1 MVIEREKEPPSVDL
15 SGLMPIEVELV
26 AELAQLQV
34 TVDVLKTLAV
44 GDTLEVGS
52 LRSAVIKVN
61 GKPSFEGTPGE
72 MEGHRSIQ
80 VRRRL

>member
-1 MVIEREKEPPSVDL
+1 MVIEREKEAPGVDL

-26 AELAQLQV
+26 AELTQMQV
-34 TVDVLKTLAV
+34 TVDVLRSLTV

-52 LRSAVIKVN
+52 LRTALVKVN
-61 GKPSFEGTPGE
+61 GKPAFEGVPGE

-80 VRRRL
+80 IRRRL